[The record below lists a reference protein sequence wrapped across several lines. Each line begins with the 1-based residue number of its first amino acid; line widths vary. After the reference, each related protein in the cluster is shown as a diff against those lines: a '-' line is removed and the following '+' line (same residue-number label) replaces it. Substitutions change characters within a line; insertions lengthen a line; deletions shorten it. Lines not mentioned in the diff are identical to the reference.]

1 MDSLDGECTHVI
13 QTRQEYEMLLN
24 QRDRAKREKEE
35 AERAAAREIS
45 RVKQEAAHEADRA
58 AQRAQAQIDDLLQQV
73 ERKTAEIADQRAL
86 NANLLRI
93 SRERANADRGLRPKK
108 VHTGYVVVM
117 SSEKEIRYKTGRNMR
132 AMDEHGKW
140 LPKSR
145 KVYDLDENGE
155 RIKLPSGRWKSHKE
169 DKLLTAKVWETVLQ
183 SPYSVDFTESQARQ
197 LIEEDLLAR
206 KNGLLADV
214 GITMIC
220 SGSSYE
226 NLIETENWKEIKA
239 AHNTLFS
246 RQLRANYRV
255 GYWEYIIQHTK
266 PLGIVP
272 ADMRAGA
279 KNG

>member
-1 MDSLDGECTHVI
+1 MGGYKTLDSLDGECTHVI

-58 AQRAQAQIDDLLQQV
+58 AQRAQAQIDDLLQV

-117 SSEKEIRYKTGRNMR
+117 SSEKEIRYKNGRN
-132 AMDEHGKW
+132 
-140 LPKSR
+140 
-145 KVYDLDENGE
+145 
-155 RIKLPSGRWKSHKE
+155 
-169 DKLLTAKVWETVLQ
+169 KLLTAKVWETVLQ

-272 ADMRAGA
+272 ADMRAGT

>member
-1 MDSLDGECTHVI
+1 MDTLDGECTHVI

-24 QRDRAKREKEE
+24 QRDRAQREKEE
-35 AERAAAREIS
+35 AERAATREIT

-58 AQRAQAQIDDLLQQV
+58 AQMAQAQIDDLLQQV

-93 SRERANADRGLRPKK
+93 LRERANADRGLRPKK

-117 SSEKEIRYKTGRNMR
+117 SSEKEIRYKTGRN
-132 AMDEHGKW
+132 
-140 LPKSR
+140 
-145 KVYDLDENGE
+145 
-155 RIKLPSGRWKSHKE
+155 
-169 DKLLTAKVWETVLQ
+169 KLLTAKVWETVLQ

-214 GITMIC
+214 GSTMIC

-266 PLGIVP
+266 PLGIIP
-272 ADMRAGA
+272 ADMRAGT

>member
-1 MDSLDGECTHVI
+1 MDSLADQECSHVI
-13 QTRQEYEMLLN
+13 QTKQEYETLLR

-35 AERAAAREIS
+35 AERTAAREIS
-45 RVKQEAAHEADRA
+45 RVKQETAHEADRA
-58 AQRAQAQIDDLLQQV
+58 AQRAQAQIDDLL
-73 ERKTAEIADQRAL
+73 RKTAEIADQRAL

-93 SRERANADRGLRPKK
+93 TRERANADRGLRPKK

-117 SSEKEIRYKTGRNMR
+117 SSEKEIRYKTGRN
-132 AMDEHGKW
+132 
-140 LPKSR
+140 
-145 KVYDLDENGE
+145 
-155 RIKLPSGRWKSHKE
+155 
-169 DKLLTAKVWETVLQ
+169 KLLTAKVWETVLQ

-226 NLIETENWKEIKA
+226 NLIETENWKEIKV

>member
-1 MDSLDGECTHVI
+1 MGGYKTLDSLDGECTHVI

-58 AQRAQAQIDDLLQQV
+58 AQRAQAQIDDLLQV

-117 SSEKEIRYKTGRNMR
+117 SSEKEIRYKTGRN
-132 AMDEHGKW
+132 
-140 LPKSR
+140 
-145 KVYDLDENGE
+145 
-155 RIKLPSGRWKSHKE
+155 
-169 DKLLTAKVWETVLQ
+169 KLLTAKVWETVLQ
-183 SPYSVDFTESQARQ
+183 SPYSVNFTESQARQ
-197 LIEEDLLAR
+197 LIEEDLLT
-206 KNGLLADV
+206 KENGLLAEV
-214 GITMIC
+214 GITLIC
-220 SGSSYE
+220 HGNGYE
-226 NLIETENWKEIKA
+226 ALTEAENWKEIKLL
-239 AHNTLFS
+239 HNALFS
-246 RQLRANYRV
+246 RQLRANYRA

-272 ADMRAGA
+272 AEMRAGA
-279 KNG
+279 KKG

>member
-1 MDSLDGECTHVI
+1 MDSLDDQECSHVI
-13 QTRQEYEMLLN
+13 QTKQEYETLLD
-24 QRDRAKREKEE
+24 QRDRARREKEE

-58 AQRAQAQIDDLLQQV
+58 AQRAQAQIDDLSQQV

-117 SSEKEIRYKTGRNMR
+117 SSEKEIRYKNGRN
-132 AMDEHGKW
+132 
-140 LPKSR
+140 
-145 KVYDLDENGE
+145 
-155 RIKLPSGRWKSHKE
+155 
-169 DKLLTAKVWETVLQ
+169 KLLTAKVWETVLQ
-183 SPYSVDFTESQARQ
+183 SPYSVDFTENQARQ

-246 RQLRANYRV
+246 RQLRATIELAIGNISSSTQNRLESSPQIC
-255 GYWEYIIQHTK
+255 GLERKMDSKIACLQPLKSRFGQAIITVK
-266 PLGIVP
+266 
-272 ADMRAGA
+272 
-279 KNG
+279 K

>member
-1 MDSLDGECTHVI
+1 MI
-13 QTRQEYEMLLN
+13 QTKQEYETLLN
-24 QRDRAKREKEE
+24 QCNRAKREKEE
-35 AERAAAREIS
+35 TERAAAREIS

-93 SRERANADRGLRPKK
+93 SRERANAARGLRPKK
-108 VHTGYVVVM
+108 VHTGYVVVT
-117 SSEKEIRYKTGRNMR
+117 SSEKEIRYRGGRN
-132 AMDEHGKW
+132 
-140 LPKSR
+140 
-145 KVYDLDENGE
+145 
-155 RIKLPSGRWKSHKE
+155 
-169 DKLLTAKVWETVLQ
+169 KLLTAKVWETVLQ

-197 LIEEDLLAR
+197 LIEENLLTE

-214 GITMIC
+214 GITLIC
-220 SGSSYE
+220 HGNGYE
-226 NLIETENWKEIKA
+226 TLTEVESWKEIKIL
-239 AHNTLFS
+239 HNALFS

-272 ADMRAGA
+272 IEMRAVA

>member
-35 AERAAAREIS
+35 AERAAAREIT
-45 RVKQEAAHEADRA
+45 RVKQETAHEADRA

-108 VHTGYVVVM
+108 VHTGYVVVT
-117 SSEKEIRYKTGRNMR
+117 SSEKEIRYRGGRN
-132 AMDEHGKW
+132 
-140 LPKSR
+140 
-145 KVYDLDENGE
+145 
-155 RIKLPSGRWKSHKE
+155 
-169 DKLLTAKVWETVLQ
+169 KLLTAKVWETVLQ

-197 LIEEDLLAR
+197 LIEENLLTE

-214 GITMIC
+214 GITLIC
-220 SGSSYE
+220 HGNGYE
-226 NLIETENWKEIKA
+226 TLTEVENWKEIKIL
-239 AHNTLFS
+239 HNALFS

-272 ADMRAGA
+272 TEMRAGT

>member
-1 MDSLDGECTHVI
+1 MDSLDDQECSHVI
-13 QTRQEYEMLLN
+13 QTKQEYETLLD
-24 QRDRAKREKEE
+24 QRNRAKREKEE
-35 AERAAAREIS
+35 TERAAAREIS

-58 AQRAQAQIDDLLQQV
+58 AQRVQAQIDDLLQQV

-93 SRERANADRGLRPKK
+93 SRERANA
-108 VHTGYVVVM
+108 
-117 SSEKEIRYKTGRNMR
+117 
-132 AMDEHGKW
+132 
-140 LPKSR
+140 
-145 KVYDLDENGE
+145 
-155 RIKLPSGRWKSHKE
+155 

-266 PLGIVP
+266 PIGIVP
-272 ADMRAGA
+272 ADMRAGT

>member
-1 MDSLDGECTHVI
+1 MGGYKTLDSLDGECTHVI

-58 AQRAQAQIDDLLQQV
+58 VQRAQAQIDDLFLQQV

-117 SSEKEIRYKTGRNMR
+117 SSEKEIRYKTGRN
-132 AMDEHGKW
+132 
-140 LPKSR
+140 
-145 KVYDLDENGE
+145 
-155 RIKLPSGRWKSHKE
+155 
-169 DKLLTAKVWETVLQ
+169 KLLTAKVWETVLQ

-272 ADMRAGA
+272 ADMRAGT

>member
-1 MDSLDGECTHVI
+1 MI
-13 QTRQEYEMLLN
+13 QTKQEYETLLN
-24 QRDRAKREKEE
+24 QCNRAKREKEE
-35 AERAAAREIS
+35 TERAAAREIS

-108 VHTGYVVVM
+108 VHTGYVVVT
-117 SSEKEIRYKTGRNMR
+117 SSEKEIRYRGGGN
-132 AMDEHGKW
+132 
-140 LPKSR
+140 
-145 KVYDLDENGE
+145 
-155 RIKLPSGRWKSHKE
+155 
-169 DKLLTAKVWETVLQ
+169 KLLTAKVWETVLQ

-197 LIEEDLLAR
+197 LIEENLLTE

-214 GITMIC
+214 GITLIC
-220 SGSSYE
+220 HGNGYE
-226 NLIETENWKEIKA
+226 TLTEVENWKEIKIL
-239 AHNTLFS
+239 HNALFS

-272 ADMRAGA
+272 IEMRAVA

>member
-1 MDSLDGECTHVI
+1 MGGYKTLDTLDGECTHVI

-24 QRDRAKREKEE
+24 QRDRVQREKEE
-35 AERAAAREIS
+35 AERAATREIT

-58 AQRAQAQIDDLLQQV
+58 AQMAQAQIDDLLQQV

-93 SRERANADRGLRPKK
+93 LRERANADRGLRPKK

-117 SSEKEIRYKTGRNMR
+117 SSEKEIRYKTGRN
-132 AMDEHGKW
+132 
-140 LPKSR
+140 
-145 KVYDLDENGE
+145 
-155 RIKLPSGRWKSHKE
+155 
-169 DKLLTAKVWETVLQ
+169 KLLTAKVWETVLQ

-266 PLGIVP
+266 PLGIIP
-272 ADMRAGA
+272 ADMRAGT

>member
-1 MDSLDGECTHVI
+1 M
-13 QTRQEYEMLLN
+13 
-24 QRDRAKREKEE
+24 
-35 AERAAAREIS
+35 
-45 RVKQEAAHEADRA
+45 
-58 AQRAQAQIDDLLQQV
+58 

-108 VHTGYVVVM
+108 VHTGYVVVT
-117 SSEKEIRYKTGRNMR
+117 SSEKEIRYRGGRN
-132 AMDEHGKW
+132 
-140 LPKSR
+140 
-145 KVYDLDENGE
+145 
-155 RIKLPSGRWKSHKE
+155 
-169 DKLLTAKVWETVLQ
+169 KLLTAKVWETVLQ
-183 SPYSVDFTESQARQ
+183 SPYSVDFTESQARK

-226 NLIETENWKEIKA
+226 NLIETEDWKEIKA

-272 ADMRAGA
+272 ADMRAGT

>member
-58 AQRAQAQIDDLLQQV
+58 AQRAQAQIDVLQQV

-117 SSEKEIRYKTGRNMR
+117 SSEKEIRYKTGRN
-132 AMDEHGKW
+132 
-140 LPKSR
+140 
-145 KVYDLDENGE
+145 
-155 RIKLPSGRWKSHKE
+155 
-169 DKLLTAKVWETVLQ
+169 KLLTAKVWETVLQ

-272 ADMRAGA
+272 ADMRAGT

>member
-1 MDSLDGECTHVI
+1 MGDGTSESLLG
-13 QTRQEYEMLLN
+13 RFY
-24 QRDRAKREKEE
+24 REPGK
-35 AERAAAREIS
+35 A
-45 RVKQEAAHEADRA
+45 
-58 AQRAQAQIDDLLQQV
+58 
-73 ERKTAEIADQRAL
+73 
-86 NANLLRI
+86 
-93 SRERANADRGLRPKK
+93 ADRGR
-108 VHTGYVVVM
+108 
-117 SSEKEIRYKTGRNMR
+117 SSG
-132 AMDEHGKW
+132 
-140 LPKSR
+140 
-145 KVYDLDENGE
+145 
-155 RIKLPSGRWKSHKE
+155 
-169 DKLLTAKVWETVLQ
+169 Q
-183 SPYSVDFTESQARQ
+183 
-197 LIEEDLLAR
+197 

-272 ADMRAGA
+272 IEMRAVA

>member
-1 MDSLDGECTHVI
+1 MI
-13 QTRQEYEMLLN
+13 QTKQEYETLLD
-24 QRDRAKREKEE
+24 QRDRARREKKE
-35 AERAAAREIS
+35 AESNAAREIS

-58 AQRAQAQIDDLLQQV
+58 AQRAQAQIDDLLQV

-117 SSEKEIRYKTGRNMR
+117 SSEKEIRYKTGRN
-132 AMDEHGKW
+132 
-140 LPKSR
+140 
-145 KVYDLDENGE
+145 
-155 RIKLPSGRWKSHKE
+155 
-169 DKLLTAKVWETVLQ
+169 KLLTAKVWETVLQ

-239 AHNTLFS
+239 AHNALFS
-246 RQLRANYRV
+246 RQLRANYRA

-272 ADMRAGA
+272 AEMRAGA

>member
-58 AQRAQAQIDDLLQQV
+58 AQRAQAQIDDLLQV

-108 VHTGYVVVM
+108 IHTGYVVVM
-117 SSEKEIRYKTGRNMR
+117 SSEKEIRYKTGRN
-132 AMDEHGKW
+132 
-140 LPKSR
+140 
-145 KVYDLDENGE
+145 
-155 RIKLPSGRWKSHKE
+155 
-169 DKLLTAKVWETVLQ
+169 KLLTAKVWETVLQ

-272 ADMRAGA
+272 ADMRAGT

>member
-1 MDSLDGECTHVI
+1 VI
-13 QTRQEYEMLLN
+13 QTKQEYETLLN
-24 QRDRAKREKEE
+24 QRNRAKSEKEE

-58 AQRAQAQIDDLLQQV
+58 AQRAQAQIDDLVQQV

-117 SSEKEIRYKTGRNMR
+117 SSEKEIRYKNGRN
-132 AMDEHGKW
+132 
-140 LPKSR
+140 
-145 KVYDLDENGE
+145 
-155 RIKLPSGRWKSHKE
+155 
-169 DKLLTAKVWETVLQ
+169 KLLTAKVWETILQ

-197 LIEEDLLAR
+197 LIEEDLLTR
-206 KNGLLADV
+206 GNGLLAEV
-214 GITMIC
+214 GITLIC
-220 SGSSYE
+220 HGNGYE
-226 NLIETENWKEIKA
+226 ALTEAENWKEIKFL
-239 AHNTLFS
+239 HNALFS
-246 RQLRANYRV
+246 RQLRANYRT

-272 ADMRAGA
+272 TEMRAGT

>member
-1 MDSLDGECTHVI
+1 MI
-13 QTRQEYEMLLN
+13 QTKQEYETLLN
-24 QRDRAKREKEE
+24 QCNRAKREKEE
-35 AERAAAREIS
+35 TERAAAREIS

-58 AQRAQAQIDDLLQQV
+58 AQRTQAQIDDLLQQV

-108 VHTGYVVVM
+108 VHTGYVVVT
-117 SSEKEIRYKTGRNMR
+117 SSEKEIRYRGGRN
-132 AMDEHGKW
+132 
-140 LPKSR
+140 
-145 KVYDLDENGE
+145 
-155 RIKLPSGRWKSHKE
+155 
-169 DKLLTAKVWETVLQ
+169 KLLTAKVWETVLQ

-197 LIEEDLLAR
+197 LIEENLLTE

-214 GITMIC
+214 GITLIC
-220 SGSSYE
+220 HGNGYE
-226 NLIETENWKEIKA
+226 TLTEVENWKEIKIL
-239 AHNTLFS
+239 HNALFS

-272 ADMRAGA
+272 IEMRAVA

>member
-1 MDSLDGECTHVI
+1 MGGYKTLDTLDGECTHVI

-24 QRDRAKREKEE
+24 QRDRAQREKEE
-35 AERAAAREIS
+35 AERAATREIT

-58 AQRAQAQIDDLLQQV
+58 AQMAQAQIDDLLQV

-117 SSEKEIRYKTGRNMR
+117 SSEKEIRYKTGRN
-132 AMDEHGKW
+132 
-140 LPKSR
+140 
-145 KVYDLDENGE
+145 
-155 RIKLPSGRWKSHKE
+155 
-169 DKLLTAKVWETVLQ
+169 KLLTAKVWETVLQ

-266 PLGIVP
+266 PLGIIP
-272 ADMRAGA
+272 ADMRAGT

>member
-1 MDSLDGECTHVI
+1 MGGYKTLDSLDGECTHVI

-58 AQRAQAQIDDLLQQV
+58 AQRAQALLQQV

-117 SSEKEIRYKTGRNMR
+117 SSEKEIRYKTGRN
-132 AMDEHGKW
+132 
-140 LPKSR
+140 
-145 KVYDLDENGE
+145 
-155 RIKLPSGRWKSHKE
+155 
-169 DKLLTAKVWETVLQ
+169 KLLTAKVWETVLQ

-272 ADMRAGA
+272 ADMRAGT

>member
-24 QRDRAKREKEE
+24 QRDRAQREKEE
-35 AERAAAREIS
+35 AERAATREIT

-58 AQRAQAQIDDLLQQV
+58 AQMAQAQIDDLLQV

-117 SSEKEIRYKTGRNMR
+117 SSEKEIRYKTGRN
-132 AMDEHGKW
+132 
-140 LPKSR
+140 
-145 KVYDLDENGE
+145 
-155 RIKLPSGRWKSHKE
+155 
-169 DKLLTAKVWETVLQ
+169 KLLTAKVWETVLQ

-266 PLGIVP
+266 PLGIIP
-272 ADMRAGA
+272 ADMRAGT

>member
-1 MDSLDGECTHVI
+1 MGGYKTLDSLDGECTHVI

-45 RVKQEAAHEADRA
+45 RVKQEAAHEAD
-58 AQRAQAQIDDLLQQV
+58 LQQV

-117 SSEKEIRYKTGRNMR
+117 SSEKEIRYKTGRN
-132 AMDEHGKW
+132 
-140 LPKSR
+140 
-145 KVYDLDENGE
+145 
-155 RIKLPSGRWKSHKE
+155 
-169 DKLLTAKVWETVLQ
+169 KLLTVKVWETVLQ

-272 ADMRAGA
+272 ADMRAGT

>member
-1 MDSLDGECTHVI
+1 MI
-13 QTRQEYEMLLN
+13 QTKQEYETLLN
-24 QRDRAKREKEE
+24 QCNRAKREKEE
-35 AERAAAREIS
+35 TERAAAREIS

-73 ERKTAEIADQRAL
+73 ERQTAEIADQRAL

-108 VHTGYVVVM
+108 VHTGYVVVT
-117 SSEKEIRYKTGRNMR
+117 SSEKEIRYRGGRN
-132 AMDEHGKW
+132 
-140 LPKSR
+140 
-145 KVYDLDENGE
+145 
-155 RIKLPSGRWKSHKE
+155 
-169 DKLLTAKVWETVLQ
+169 KLLTAKVWETVLQ

-197 LIEEDLLAR
+197 LIEENLLTE

-214 GITMIC
+214 GITLIC
-220 SGSSYE
+220 HGNGYE
-226 NLIETENWKEIKA
+226 TLTEVENWKEIKIL
-239 AHNTLFS
+239 HNALFS

-255 GYWEYIIQHTK
+255 CYWEYIIQHTK

-272 ADMRAGA
+272 IEMRAVA

>member
-1 MDSLDGECTHVI
+1 MDSLDDQECSHVI
-13 QTRQEYEMLLN
+13 QTKQEYETLLDQHN
-24 QRDRAKREKEE
+24 RAKREKEE
-35 AERAAAREIS
+35 TERAAAREIS

-58 AQRAQAQIDDLLQQV
+58 AQRAQAQIDDLLQV

-117 SSEKEIRYKTGRNMR
+117 SSEKEIRYKTGRN
-132 AMDEHGKW
+132 
-140 LPKSR
+140 
-145 KVYDLDENGE
+145 
-155 RIKLPSGRWKSHKE
+155 
-169 DKLLTAKVWETVLQ
+169 KLLTAKVWETVLQ

-197 LIEEDLLAR
+197 LIEEDLLTR
-206 KNGLLADV
+206 KNGLLAEV
-214 GITMIC
+214 GITLIC
-220 SGSSYE
+220 HGNGYE
-226 NLIETENWKEIKA
+226 ALTEAENWKEIKFL
-239 AHNTLFS
+239 HNALFS
-246 RQLRANYRV
+246 RQLRANYRA

-272 ADMRAGA
+272 TEMRAGT

>member
-1 MDSLDGECTHVI
+1 MI
-13 QTRQEYEMLLN
+13 QTKQEYETLLN
-24 QRDRAKREKEE
+24 QCNRAKREKEE
-35 AERAAAREIS
+35 TERAAAREIS

-93 SRERANADRGLRPKK
+93 LRERANADRGLRPKK
-108 VHTGYVVVM
+108 VHTGYVVVT
-117 SSEKEIRYKTGRNMR
+117 SSEKEIRYRGGRN
-132 AMDEHGKW
+132 
-140 LPKSR
+140 
-145 KVYDLDENGE
+145 
-155 RIKLPSGRWKSHKE
+155 
-169 DKLLTAKVWETVLQ
+169 KLLTAKVWETVLQ

-197 LIEEDLLAR
+197 LIEENLLTE

-214 GITMIC
+214 GITLIC
-220 SGSSYE
+220 HGNGYE
-226 NLIETENWKEIKA
+226 TLTEVENWKEIKIL
-239 AHNTLFS
+239 HNALFS

-272 ADMRAGA
+272 IEMRAVA

>member
-1 MDSLDGECTHVI
+1 MGGYKTLDSLDGECTHVI

-58 AQRAQAQIDDLLQQV
+58 AQRAQAQIDDLL
-73 ERKTAEIADQRAL
+73 RKTAEIADQRAL

-117 SSEKEIRYKTGRNMR
+117 SSEKEIRYKTGRN
-132 AMDEHGKW
+132 
-140 LPKSR
+140 
-145 KVYDLDENGE
+145 
-155 RIKLPSGRWKSHKE
+155 
-169 DKLLTAKVWETVLQ
+169 KLLTAKVWETVLQ

-272 ADMRAGA
+272 ADMRAGT